1 MATALKRKLFTLVLL
16 AERAE
21 AGAVAAILPAAAG
34 AAASPPSAIPV
45 SSFAAPSA
53 SASQAAPSTTTAA
66 APVTPTPLYSRLL
79 LGMKKRGFGAG
90 KWNGFGGKIEVGET
104 PRAAAIREM
113 KEEACVE

>member
-1 MATALKRKLFTLVLL
+1 MAIALKRKLFTLVLL

-34 AAASPPSAIPV
+34 AAASSPSPINV
-45 SSFAAPSA
+45 SSFAASSA
-53 SASQAAPSTTTAA
+53 SASQAVPSTPAA
-66 APVTPTPLYSRLL
+66 TAPVAPLYSRLL